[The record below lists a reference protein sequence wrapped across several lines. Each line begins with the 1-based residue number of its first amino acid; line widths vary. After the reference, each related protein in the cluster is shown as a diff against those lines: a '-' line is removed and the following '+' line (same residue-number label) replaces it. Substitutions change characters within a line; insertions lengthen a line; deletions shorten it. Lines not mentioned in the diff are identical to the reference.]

1 MMRVYRVTQKMRT
14 SGSKGDFKGLHF
26 KSKSLIRGKEL
37 RVFKNIKVYV
47 KICLYLIKKSDEIFI
62 QKFEI

>member
-1 MMRVYRVTQKMRT
+1 MRVYRVTQKMRT
-14 SGSKGDFKGLHF
+14 NSSKGDFKGLPF
-26 KSKSLIRGKEL
+26 KIKSLIREKEL
-37 RVFKNIKVYV
+37 RMFKNIKVYV